1 MGNANSN
8 AAKKTTPENNQESNQ
23 ITMQVVTKDQA
34 PVVESPLT
42 LEQKI
47 QRVQDLSLLID
58 KLSQLNETKR
68 NLQTFKLSSDGLSIQ
83 LMLRDT
89 TSNREFR
96 TFNSAVVARIIQ
108 VIHETLQDKINE
120 VESEIRF

>member
-1 MGNANSN
+1 MGNASSN

-23 ITMQVVTKDQA
+23 PTMQVVTKDPA
-34 PVVESPLT
+34 PVAESPLT

-58 KLSQLNETKR
+58 KLNQLTEAKR

-89 TSNREFR
+89 TTNREFR

-108 VIHETLQDKINE
+108 VINETLQDKIND
-120 VESEIRF
+120 VESEIKF

>member
-8 AAKKTTPENNQESNQ
+8 AAKKTTPENNQETNHP
-23 ITMQVVTKDQA
+23 TMQVVTKDPA

-58 KLSQLNETKR
+58 KLSQLNEAKR

-108 VIHETLQDKINE
+108 VINETLQDKINE

>member
-58 KLSQLNETKR
+58 KLSQLNEAKR